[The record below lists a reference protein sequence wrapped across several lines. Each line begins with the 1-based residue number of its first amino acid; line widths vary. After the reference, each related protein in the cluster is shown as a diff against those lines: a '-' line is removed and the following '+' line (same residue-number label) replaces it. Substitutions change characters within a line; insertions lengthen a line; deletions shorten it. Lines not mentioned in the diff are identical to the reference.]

1 MNCARLREI
10 ESIIYVP
17 EECLAERQVSLCDG
31 GEVGAEAA
39 QLRVDHGVA
48 EAEGG
53 GGEDVGDGGVLGGV
67 VAAVGP
73 DLRAHPL
80 LAEDGGQP
88 VREGD
93 VLHLDAHLG
102 MFYTGR
108 RGHFDIQYHP
118 SLCT

>member
-1 MNCARLREI
+1 MRQTTTNREHW
-10 ESIIYVP
+10 VP
-17 EECLAERQVSLCDG
+17 EEGLAERKVPLGDG

-80 LAEDGGQP
+80 LAEDGRQP
-88 VREGD
+88 VRERD
-93 VLHLDAHLG
+93 VLHL
-102 MFYTGR
+102 
-108 RGHFDIQYHP
+108 Q
-118 SLCT
+118 